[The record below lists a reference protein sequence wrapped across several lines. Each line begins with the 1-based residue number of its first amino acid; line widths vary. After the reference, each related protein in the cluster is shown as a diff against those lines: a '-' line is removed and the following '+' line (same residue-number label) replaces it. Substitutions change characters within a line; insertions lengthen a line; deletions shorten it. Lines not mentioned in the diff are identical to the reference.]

1 MPNQNDKMSPPV
13 KDSTMDFVVT
23 GIAHVC
29 NTFKRRAPGTQSER
43 DAQDFF
49 AKELDQWSDK
59 VTVEDFSLR
68 PAAFMGF
75 FWISVILAIA
85 GSVTFFFNFFN
96 PSVALTIVSFVM
108 LLLSM
113 TMVFAEFFF
122 YREFIDFLFPKAMS
136 KNVYAVRKPKGEVKK
151 HIIFGGHAD
160 APWEFTYFLHGQVKA
175 LAPMFLGAIGG
186 GIAGTILVGI
196 YLAMGT
202 PPITG
207 FWLFVA
213 IFLLALIPFFI
224 SVLFFVNWN
233 VICDGA
239 NDNLSACSASM
250 AIMKE
255 LAENDTRFE
264 NTEVCCL
271 ITGSEEAGLRGA
283 KAFAKKHAK
292 ELKKVDTVFLPF
304 EVLRETEHLTVY
316 KRDLNGS
323 VRCDKALVDLLLAA
337 GNKVGVSMKCAP
349 IPLGATD
356 AAAFTQA
363 GLRAACICGSQDKPQ
378 TYYHTRHDTCDNISP
393 ECIQTAIEIG
403 YETAYMFDAG
413 E

>member
-1 MPNQNDKMSPPV
+1 
-13 KDSTMDFVVT
+13 
-23 GIAHVC
+23 
-29 NTFKRRAPGTQSER
+29 
-43 DAQDFF
+43 
-49 AKELDQWSDK
+49 
-59 VTVEDFSLR
+59 
-68 PAAFMGF
+68 
-75 FWISVILAIA
+75 
-85 GSVTFFFNFFN
+85 
-96 PSVALTIVSFVM
+96 
-108 LLLSM
+108 
-113 TMVFAEFFF
+113 
-122 YREFIDFLFPKAMS
+122 
-136 KNVYAVRKPKGEVKK
+136 
-151 HIIFGGHAD
+151 
-160 APWEFTYFLHGQVKA
+160 
-175 LAPMFLGAIGG
+175 MFLGAIGG

-323 VRCDKALVDLLLAA
+323 VR
-337 GNKVGVSMKCAP
+337 
-349 IPLGATD
+349 
-356 AAAFTQA
+356 
-363 GLRAACICGSQDKPQ
+363 
-378 TYYHTRHDTCDNISP
+378 
-393 ECIQTAIEIG
+393 
-403 YETAYMFDAG
+403 
-413 E
+413 